1 MENKNLIAA
10 SVLAADFSDLGKDL
24 ENASGADWIHV
35 DVMDG
40 HFVPNITM
48 GPMIVEAIRNSTSLP
63 IDVHLMI
70 EEPEKYLPNFA
81 AAGAS
86 SLTVHVETGSH
97 LHQTI
102 RSIKELGIK
111 TAAALNP
118 GTPVTAV
125 LEVLDE
131 LDMILIMTVNPGY
144 GGQELIKS
152 TIHKVE
158 QLNDILNQGTGQ
170 RPLIEVDG
178 GINSENI
185 AQFANAGANVFVAGN
200 SIFGHVKGIR
210 AGIRELQDA
219 LLPVRE

>member
-1 MENKNLIAA
+1 
-10 SVLAADFSDLGKDL
+10 
-24 ENASGADWIHV
+24 
-35 DVMDG
+35 
-40 HFVPNITM
+40 
-48 GPMIVEAIRNSTSLP
+48 
-63 IDVHLMI
+63 
-70 EEPEKYLPNFA
+70 
-81 AAGAS
+81 
-86 SLTVHVETGSH
+86 
-97 LHQTI
+97 
-102 RSIKELGIK
+102 
-111 TAAALNP
+111 
-118 GTPVTAV
+118 
-125 LEVLDE
+125 
-131 LDMILIMTVNPGY
+131 MTVNPGY